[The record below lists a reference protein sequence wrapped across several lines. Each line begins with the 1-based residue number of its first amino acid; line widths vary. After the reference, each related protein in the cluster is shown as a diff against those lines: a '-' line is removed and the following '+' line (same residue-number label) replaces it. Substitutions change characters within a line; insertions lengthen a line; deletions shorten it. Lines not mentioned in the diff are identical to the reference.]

1 MSDGHDRALDM
12 LVLLGTALG
21 SRARVQVLMTL
32 LDDRG
37 AASVSELARLVQMPL
52 STVAHHVCVLVAC
65 GFVSKEPYGR
75 DMALRVRDD
84 VEAMLEHVTAWA
96 CESEGEVDSDGR

>member
-1 MSDGHDRALDM
+1 MCDGRALDL

-21 SRARVQVLMTL
+21 SRARIHVLTTL
-32 LDDRG
+32 MDDGG

-65 GFVSKEPYGR
+65 GFVSKEAYGR

-96 CESEGEVDSDGR
+96 SESEGSDES

>member
-1 MSDGHDRALDM
+1 MSTDRATDL
-12 LVLLGTALG
+12 LVFLGTALG
-21 SRARVQVLMTL
+21 SRARIQVLTTL
-32 LDDRG
+32 LNDGG
-37 AASVSELARLVQMPL
+37 AASVSELARRVAMPL

-65 GFVSKEPYGR
+65 GFVSKESYGR

-96 CESEGEVDSDGR
+96 SESEGSDES